1 MSVKRTIPVA
11 LIFLASIAL
20 GVFYNTYLLEDPWY
34 TSLTYRYV
42 RGLLSVLLLMFQAL
56 CIYYL
61 CAPLLKK
68 YKSKYSVPWIR
79 FFIIAIV
86 LYVLRLQ
93 IIGAGYINVMI
104 MLYVY
109 PLVFLGIK
117 KQLQNK
123 YGLINVTILFTYL
136 IAICLLVSNIK
147 MVVFSCISFIITEF
161 IIIKLFADN
170 QKKKWYWHAGIIAFV
185 SLFTF
190 ALAIFLNWSVL
201 YRRIIGF
208 FNPETVLEYRML
220 LEWLGNCKLISFN
233 PNTAFVTDI
242 NSMTMCTY
250 AHVMTCFG
258 FLPTILFIGSQ
269 VYMVFLVFKNSL
281 KFLDDGR
288 KILGIASAIII
299 AIHLFVSLLSS
310 FYVVPMVGY
319 GAPMIIETGLS
330 YSYVPLLVYFFLES
344 MELYNG
350 KLKDKINSRIFGS
363 DSK

>member
-1 MSVKRTIPVA
+1 MSVKRTIPVI

-42 RGLLSVLLLMFQAL
+42 RGLLSVLMLMFQAL

-61 CAPLLKK
+61 CTPLLKK

-79 FFIIAIV
+79 FFVIAIV

-93 IIGAGYINVMI
+93 ILGSGYINVMI

-123 YGLINVTILFTYL
+123 HGITNVTILFTYL

-147 MVVFSCISFIITEF
+147 MVVFSCISFIIAEF
-161 IIIKLFADN
+161 ITIKLFVDN

-185 SLFTF
+185 SLFAF
-190 ALAIFLNWSVL
+190 VLATFLNWSVL
-201 YRRIIGF
+201 DRRIVGF

-233 PNTAFVTDI
+233 PNTTFVTDI

-250 AHVMTCFG
+250 AHVMSCFG
-258 FLPTILFIGSQ
+258 IIPTILFICLQ
-269 VYMVFLVFKNSL
+269 VYMVFLIFKNSL

-288 KILGIASAIII
+288 KILGITSAIVV
-299 AIHLFVSLLSS
+299 ALHLLISLASS
-310 FYVVPMVGY
+310 FYCIPMVGY
-319 GAPMIIETGLS
+319 GALMIIETGLG

-344 MELYNG
+344 MELYNA
-350 KLKDKINSRIFGS
+350 KLKDKINSRIVGS
-363 DSK
+363 DSV